1 MKKRQHT
8 HQVNF
13 SYKING
19 GRSVRSLRT
28 SSRSASREMSDKL
41 ASSAKSAHNVS
52 SDEVPPLNEWGKEEE
67 LELKLADEISEKE
80 LKQFSFHCI
89 EVLATLSEDQKPYM
103 VDALV
108 GLVEAKLPTYLQLQA
123 DLQEANLEFQNQS
136 KIIKSVGDAKK
147 LESVVEVMSSKHR
160 SENLAKRVSFL
171 QQAVPSY
178 FVNVGNQIG
187 LPEALLQN
195 VSHKLTKAMSTCASN
210 S

>member
-28 SSRSASREMSDKL
+28 SSRSASREMSGKL

-52 SDEVPPLNEWGKEEE
+52 SDEVTLLNEWEKEEE

-108 GLVEAKLPTYLQLQA
+108 GLVEAKLPAYLQLQA
-123 DLQEANLEFQNQS
+123 DSQQANLEFKSQS
-136 KIIKSVGDAKK
+136 LNSKLVGDAKK
-147 LESVVEVMSSKHR
+147 LESVLEVMCYKHR
-160 SENLAKRVSFL
+160 SENLAKRVNFL
-171 QQAVPSY
+171 QQAVPNY

-187 LPEALLQN
+187 LPKALLQN
-195 VSHKLTKAMSTCASN
+195 VSKVLTKAMSKCALK
-210 S
+210 

>member
-41 ASSAKSAHNVS
+41 ASSA
-52 SDEVPPLNEWGKEEE
+52 
-67 LELKLADEISEKE
+67 
-80 LKQFSFHCI
+80 CI